1 MASGTLIIIY
11 FVGIFLFMMNF
22 TIYVVK
28 QEKKDLE
35 NFIKAYF

>member
-1 MASGTLIIIY
+1 
-11 FVGIFLFMMNF
+11 MNF

-35 NFIKAYF
+35 NFIKGIFINFIID

>member
-1 MASGTLIIIY
+1 
-11 FVGIFLFMMNF
+11 MMNF

-35 NFIKAYF
+35 NFIKGIFLNFIIE